1 MARLPRLVVPGQAH
15 HLVQRGH
22 NAQPVFVDDDD
33 RRHYLT
39 ALRDALRAH
48 AVVLHAYA
56 LLDDAVQLLLRPPS
70 EAALSRM
77 VQAVG
82 RRYVAGFNRR
92 HGRSGTIWEGR
103 FRAGVVEQGQ
113 PTLQALLLIDALS
126 SRHGQA
132 PSPQA
137 SRWSSAP
144 HRLGLSRD
152 PLLNDP
158 PEYWQLGNT
167 PFEREAAYAALLAQG
182 LDEAVV
188 RRIEHA
194 AANGWALG
202 SAQFL
207 AALAQQSGRPVRPR
221 AKGRPP
227 LPKPAA

>member
-22 NAQPVFVDDDD
+22 NAQPVFIDDED
-33 RRHYLT
+33 RRQYLT

-48 AVVLHAYA
+48 EVVLHAYA
-56 LLDDAVQLLLRPPS
+56 LLDGAVQLLLRPGS
-70 EAALSRM
+70 EAALSRTM
-77 VQAVG
+77 QAVG
-82 RRYVAGFNRR
+82 RRYGAQFNRR
-92 HGRSGTIWEGR
+92 HGRSGTLWEGR
-103 FRAGVVEQGQ
+103 FRAGVVQQGQ
-113 PTLQALLLIDALS
+113 PTLQSVLMIDAL
-126 SRHGQA
+126 
-132 PSPQA
+132 PQDR
-137 SRWSSAP
+137 RWSSAP
-144 HRLGLSRD
+144 HRLGLGRD
-152 PLLNDP
+152 ALVSDP

-182 LDEAVV
+182 LDAAVQ

-207 AALAQQSGRPVRPR
+207 ADMALQSGRPVRPR
-221 AKGRPP
+221 ARGRPP

>member
-22 NAQPVFVDDDD
+22 NAQSVFIDDED
-33 RRHYLT
+33 RRQYLA

-103 FRAGVVEQGQ
+103 FRAGVVQQGE
-113 PTLQALLLIDALS
+113 PTLQSLRMIDALS
-126 SRHGQA
+126 SHG
-132 PSPQA
+132 
-137 SRWSSAP
+137 RWSSAP
-144 HRLGLSRD
+144 HRLGLTRD
-152 PLLNDP
+152 ALVSDP
-158 PEYWQLGNT
+158 PEYWRLGNT

-202 SAQFL
+202 SPQFL
-207 AALAQQSGRPVRPR
+207 VEMARQSGRPVRPR
-221 AKGRPP
+221 PRGRPRS
-227 LPKPAA
+227 PKPAA

>member
-1 MARLPRLVVPGQAH
+1 MARLPRLVVPDQAH
-15 HLVQRGH
+15 LLVQRGH
-22 NAQPVFVDDDD
+22 SRQPVFVDDED
-33 RRHYLT
+33 RRLYLT

-48 AVVLHAYA
+48 AVLLHAYA

-70 EAALSRM
+70 EPALSRM

-103 FRAGVVEQGQ
+103 FRAGVVQQGE
-113 PTLQALLLIDALS
+113 PTLQALLLVDGS
-126 SRHGQA
+126 PSRHGLA

-137 SRWSSAP
+137 SSWSSAP
-144 HRLGLSRD
+144 HRLGLGRD
-152 PLLNDP
+152 PLLSDP

-167 PFEREAAYAALLAQG
+167 PFEREAAYAALLVQG
-182 LDEAVV
+182 LDEAVQ

-194 AANGWALG
+194 ATNGWALG
-202 SAQFL
+202 SPQFL
-207 AALAQQSGRPVRPR
+207 AEMALQSGRPVRPR

-227 LPKPAA
+227 LPKPPT

>member
-22 NAQPVFVDDDD
+22 NAQPVFIDDED
-33 RRHYLT
+33 RRQYLT

-48 AVVLHAYA
+48 EVVLHAYA
-56 LLDDAVQLLLRPPS
+56 LLDGAVQLLLRPSS
-70 EAALSRM
+70 ESALSRM
-77 VQAVG
+77 VQALG

-103 FRAGVVEQGQ
+103 FRAGVVQQGQ
-113 PTLQALLLIDALS
+113 PTLQSMLMIDAL
-126 SRHGQA
+126 
-132 PSPQA
+132 PQDR
-137 SRWSSAP
+137 RWSSAP
-144 HRLGLSRD
+144 HRLGLGRD
-152 PLLNDP
+152 ALVSDP

-182 LDEAVV
+182 LDAAVQ

-207 AALAQQSGRPVRPR
+207 ADMALQSGRPVRPR
-221 AKGRPP
+221 ARGRPP

>member
-22 NAQPVFVDDDD
+22 NAQPVFIDDED
-33 RRHYLT
+33 RRQYLT

-48 AVVLHAYA
+48 EVVLHAYA
-56 LLDDAVQLLLRPPS
+56 LLDGAVQLLLRPPS
-70 EAALSRM
+70 ESALSRM
-77 VQAVG
+77 VQALG

-103 FRAGVVEQGQ
+103 FRAGVVQQGQ
-113 PTLQALLLIDALS
+113 PTLQSMLMIDAL
-126 SRHGQA
+126 
-132 PSPQA
+132 PQDR
-137 SRWSSAP
+137 RWSSAP
-144 HRLGLSRD
+144 HRLGLGRD
-152 PLLNDP
+152 ALVSDP

-182 LDEAVV
+182 LDAAVQ

-207 AALAQQSGRPVRPR
+207 ADMALQSGRPVRPR
-221 AKGRPP
+221 ARGRPP